1 MFGIQPIHIVIIV
14 LVALLIFGPKRLPEI
29 GRGIGRAIN
38 EFRLGTREMTDGF
51 REEVTRP
58 TENQTIA
65 PPPPASRPVVAT
77 PPAPATPGV
86 STPGPSTSGN
96 FCVQC
101 GAPNTP
107 EANFC
112 NNCGSALPKKVV

>member
-38 EFRLGTREMTDGF
+38 EFRQGTREMTAGF
-51 REEVTRP
+51 QEEVGKP
-58 TENQTIA
+58 SVPQTIA
-65 PPPPASRPVVAT
+65 PPAASKPVVS
-77 PPAPATPGV
+77 PAIPSVPAQGA
-86 STPGPSTSGN
+86 PGPVGGN

-101 GAPNTP
+101 GAPNVP
-107 EANFC
+107 EARFC
-112 NNCGSALPKKVV
+112 SNCGSQLPKKSE

>member
-38 EFRLGTREMTDGF
+38 EFRQGTKEMSEGF
-51 REEVTRP
+51 RDEMNKPAET
-58 TENQTIA
+58 QTIA
-65 PPPPASRPVVAT
+65 PPPPASRPMVAT
-77 PPAPATPGV
+77 PPATPTA
-86 STPGPSTSGN
+86 SAPGPTSGGN

-101 GAPNTP
+101 GAPNAP

-112 NNCGSALPKKVV
+112 NNCGSALPKKAV

>member
-38 EFRLGTREMTDGF
+38 EFRQGTREMTDSF
-51 REEVTRP
+51 RDEVNRP
-58 TENQTIA
+58 PEAQTIA

-77 PPAPATPGV
+77 PPAPAAPDARAPAPVT
-86 STPGPSTSGN
+86 GN

-101 GAPNTP
+101 GAPNGP
-107 EANFC
+107 EANYC
-112 NNCGSALPKKVV
+112 SNCGSALPKKAV

>member
-29 GRGIGRAIN
+29 GRGIGKAIN
-38 EFRLGTREMTDGF
+38 EFRQGTKEMTDGF
-51 REEVTRP
+51 RDEVSKPAET
-58 TENQTIA
+58 QTIA

-77 PPAPATPGV
+77 PPNPAAPPASAPAPAA
-86 STPGPSTSGN
+86 GN

-101 GAPNTP
+101 GAPNGP
-107 EANFC
+107 EARFC
-112 NNCGSALPKKVV
+112 SNCGSPLVKKAV